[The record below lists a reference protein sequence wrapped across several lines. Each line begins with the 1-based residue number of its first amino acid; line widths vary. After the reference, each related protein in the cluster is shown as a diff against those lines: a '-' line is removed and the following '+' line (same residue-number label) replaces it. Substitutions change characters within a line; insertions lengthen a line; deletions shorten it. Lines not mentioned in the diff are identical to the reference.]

1 MYAANLR
8 TNRRARSANRPS
20 RPLNASRSGG
30 IQGLVL
36 VRDTAQ
42 AGGWMLKPT
51 KPQAA
56 AYSDLEALEELEA
69 ARDAAEATEAVDQT
83 QADA

>member
-1 MYAANLR
+1 MYATNVR
-8 TNRRARSANRPS
+8 TNRRTRSTSRS
-20 RPLNASRSGG
+20 TRPLSASRSGG

-56 AYSDLEALEELEA
+56 AYEDLEALEQREA
-69 ARDAAEATEAVDQT
+69 ARAAAEDT

>member
-1 MYAANLR
+1 MYATNVR
-8 TNRRARSANRPS
+8 TNRRARSTNRPT
-20 RPLNASRSGG
+20 RPLSASRSGG

-56 AYSDLEALEELEA
+56 AYEDLEALEQREA
-69 ARDAAEATEAVDQT
+69 ARTAEAATEDT
-83 QADA
+83 QAEA

>member
-1 MYAANLR
+1 MYATNVR
-8 TNRRARSANRPS
+8 TNRRARHTRPA
-20 RPLNASRSGG
+20 RPLNASRNGG

-42 AGGWMLKPT
+42 QGGWMLKPT

-56 AYSDLEALEELEA
+56 AYERLEELEQEQAEAA
-69 ARDAAEATEAVDQT
+69 ARESED
-83 QADA
+83 

>member
-1 MYAANLR
+1 MYATNVR
-8 TNRRARSANRPS
+8 TNRRARQARPS
-20 RPLNASRSGG
+20 RPLNASRNGG

-42 AGGWMLKPT
+42 AGGWVLKPT

-56 AYSDLEALEELEA
+56 AYQMLEELERAEA
-69 ARDAAEATEAVDQT
+69 AAAERESED
-83 QADA
+83 

>member
-1 MYAANLR
+1 MYA
-8 TNRRARSANRPS
+8 TNVRSRRAHHRGHTS
-20 RPLNASRSGG
+20 RPLSASRSGG

-56 AYSDLEALEELEA
+56 AFELLEELEREVA
-69 ARDAAEATEAVDQT
+69 ARAETAEHAAAGTTED
-83 QADA
+83 

>member
-1 MYAANLR
+1 MYATNVR

-20 RPLNASRSGG
+20 RPLSAVRSGG

-56 AYSDLEALEELEA
+56 AYEDLEALEELEA
-69 ARDAAEATEAVDQT
+69 ARALEAAEVAQVEA
-83 QADA
+83 

>member
-1 MYAANLR
+1 
-8 TNRRARSANRPS
+8 NRRARHARPS
-20 RPLNASRSGG
+20 RPLNASRNGG

-56 AYSDLEALEELEA
+56 AYELLEELEQA
-69 ARDAAEATEAVDQT
+69 EAEAAAEREQSEG
-83 QADA
+83 

>member
-1 MYAANLR
+1 MYATNVR
-8 TNRRARSANRPS
+8 TNRRAHHARSI
-20 RPLNASRSGG
+20 RPLNASRNGG

-56 AYSDLEALEELEA
+56 AYEMLEELERA
-69 ARDAAEATEAVDQT
+69 EAEAAEHETED
-83 QADA
+83 

>member
-1 MYAANLR
+1 MYATNAR
-8 TNRRARSANRPS
+8 TNRRVRDHRQSV

-56 AYSDLEALEELEA
+56 AYELLEELEA
-69 ARDAAEATEAVDQT
+69 AEETENEDE
-83 QADA
+83 D

>member
-1 MYAANLR
+1 M
-8 TNRRARSANRPS
+8 
-20 RPLNASRSGG
+20 NASRSGG

-56 AYSDLEALEELEA
+56 AYELLEELEQA
-69 ARDAAEATEAVDQT
+69 EAAAEREQSEG
-83 QADA
+83 

>member
-1 MYAANLR
+1 MYATNVR
-8 TNRRARSANRPS
+8 TNRRVRDHRHSS
-20 RPLNASRSGG
+20 LRPLNATRSGG

-42 AGGWMLKPT
+42 AGGWVLKPT

-56 AYSDLEALEELEA
+56 AYELLEDLESADE
-69 ARDAAEATEAVDQT
+69 TED
-83 QADA
+83 